1 MKQFKPLSQP
11 KETPANL
18 VPTIHSLNPKL
29 QLNPYQRILLCYTTF
44 RSPDPFLSHTFLR
57 TLLQWW
63 FLFSGK
69 QRPTHRTGNSFS
81 FLPFFRM
88 GENETRNT
96 SDDSAVA
103 GVSCENKELCR
114 IYSRSSTAMQHLFSE
129 PPIWSNLGDTSLV
142 STVCPITSI
151 LSQEELTKGSVAV
164 VPADQWI
171 TSAASGVVDFFP
183 DRVKV
188 DGKYQ
193 TSEKWKNATVADLR
207 QAVAKKLRF
216 TRWGVYSYFGRLA
229 LRVVVPKEEYGK
241 VTAVARAL
249 QLQIER
255 VTSSPI
261 CVAQLTIRNVS
272 GTTDAVPLRVYLAQ
286 RRVESTYP
294 VSWGKVVST
303 ESETT
308 VLAYIP
314 VDLTAKDHF
323 SEMADGVRTVFTP
336 MLAPAQGAA
345 AEVTE
350 RTKKVQDAWVPV
362 TADDIGRDGEKVRS
376 DSEAG
381 DDEDMARALT
391 SAAESLTILNE
402 AIEAQRRALGKTTG
416 SWKAY
421 NLGAEAQCAAL
432 DVIEEI
438 RKESMR
444 DLDEA
449 AAESFAAWLNAC
461 PSPARVLEKAT
472 VGEAGKS
479 QAYLSLERT
488 LSASAKPPK
497 ASALSE
503 LNASARHAAGGGR
516 PSFASAARSPHHGSA
531 DKNRVRR

>member
-1 MKQFKPLSQP
+1 MSVVQQ
-11 KETPANL
+11 
-18 VPTIHSLNPKL
+18 
-29 QLNPYQRILLCYTTF
+29 
-44 RSPDPFLSHTFLR
+44 
-57 TLLQWW
+57 
-63 FLFSGK
+63 
-69 QRPTHRTGNSFS
+69 SFVDQS
-81 FLPFFRM
+81 
-88 GENETRNT
+88 
-96 SDDSAVA
+96 
-103 GVSCENKELCR
+103 KLCR
-114 IYSRSSTAMQHLFSE
+114 IYSRSSTAIQHLFSE
-129 PPIWSNLGDTSLV
+129 APVWSKLGETSLV
-142 STVCPITSI
+142 STVCPIASI

-171 TSAASGVVDFFP
+171 TAAASGVVDFFP
-183 DRVKV
+183 DRVKI

-193 TSEKWKNATVADLR
+193 MPEKWKNATVADLR
-207 QAVAKKLRF
+207 QEVAKKLRF

-229 LRVVVPKEEYGK
+229 VRVVVPKEEYGK
-241 VTAVARAL
+241 VTTVARAL

-255 VTSSPI
+255 VSSSPI

-272 GTTDAVPLRVYLAQ
+272 GITDAVPLRVYLAQ

-323 SEMADGVRTVFTP
+323 SEMTDGVRTIFTP

-350 RTKKVQDAWVPV
+350 RTKKVHDAWVPV
-362 TADDIGRDGEKVRS
+362 TADDIGRDGEKVLS

-381 DDEDMARALT
+381 ADEDMAPDERDHARALT
-391 SAAESLTILNE
+391 SAAESLKILNE
-402 AIEAQRRALGKTTG
+402 AIDSQKRALRKTTG

-432 DVIEEI
+432 DVLEEI

-449 AAESFAAWLNAC
+449 AAETFAAWLNAC
-461 PSPARVLEKAT
+461 PSPARILEKAT
-472 VGEAGKS
+472 VGAAEKS
-479 QAYLSLERT
+479 QALMSLERALT
-488 LSASAKPPK
+488 TSAKPPK

-503 LNASARHAAGGGR
+503 LNATARHAAGGGR
-516 PSFASAARSPHHGSA
+516 LSYAAAARSSHNGGA
-531 DKNRVRR
+531 DKHRGRR